1 MNIRETLRLRQSKD
15 LARKVARYVG
25 NDRARFRELMEL
37 IFENDLVIA
46 PRASWAMNDCV
57 EAHPELIKPYL
68 GKLIRHLQRTDMHE
82 GVTRNIVRILQFIAV
97 PEKYLGELTDTC
109 FALLLNSSSPIAV
122 KAFSMTVLLN
132 ICKREPDLKNEL
144 KAAVEAV
151 LEHASA
157 GVKNRGEKTLKALE
171 KL

>member
-57 EAHPELIKPYL
+57 EAHPELITPYL

-109 FALLLNSSSPIAV
+109 FALLLNSGSSIGV

>member
-1 MNIRETLRLRQSKD
+1 MNIRETLALRQSKD
-15 LARKVARYVG
+15 LARKVARWVG
-25 NDRARFRELMEL
+25 DDKDRFRELMQL
-37 IFENDLVIA
+37 IFENDPVVA
-46 PRASWAMNDCV
+46 PRAAWAMNDCV

-68 GKLIRHLQRTDMHE
+68 KKLILHLRRTDMHE
-82 GVTRNIVRILQFIAV
+82 GVTRNIVRILQTIPV
-97 PEKYLGELTDTC
+97 PRSLLGTLTTIC
-109 FALLLNSSSPIAV
+109 FELLLNASSPIAV
-122 KAFSMTVLLN
+122 KAFTMTVLLN

-157 GVKNRGEKTLKALE
+157 GVRNRGEKTLKALE